1 MADTLAKRFEENKT
15 YRFQDAQTRI
25 FLSLVQKD
33 EYQVSC
39 DIGCGMGYWSY
50 LLAKYSLVK
59 DEICGCDLRND
70 YRVKELQSVNQRVA
84 IGYMDIKNNLLPF
97 DNNKFDLVFSV
108 DVIEHVK
115 DDRLLF
121 LEHLRIAKPG
131 ATILIITPNYWRF
144 GNIILM
150 AINRL
155 KFPRRV
161 GEGIYEEKVHLREY
175 TARKLAE
182 LAKKASDMIQMDTL
196 RIIPCWVGLP
206 LTNIGR
212 DRLPYFLEHFSHS
225 LFMIFKK
232 NN

>member
-1 MADTLAKRFEENKT
+1 MTDLLAKRLEETKN
-15 YRFQDAQTRI
+15 YRFQDAQTKR
-25 FLSLVQKD
+25 FLSIIQKSK
-33 EYQVSC
+33 YRRAC
-39 DIGCGMGYWSY
+39 DIGCGKGYWSY
-50 LLAKYSLVK
+50 LLAKSNLVK
-59 DEICGCDLRND
+59 EEIYGCDLRND
-70 YRVKELQSVNQRVA
+70 FRIQEIMSVNQQIVA
-84 IGYMDIKNNLLPF
+84 RYKNIDNISLPF
-97 DNNKFDLVFSV
+97 DNNSFDLVFSV

-131 ATILIITPNYWRF
+131 ATILIVTPNYWRL

-155 KFPRRV
+155 KFPRRL

-175 TARKLAE
+175 TIRKLAE

-196 RIIPCWVGLP
+196 RIVPCWFGLP

-212 DRLPYFLEHFSHS
+212 DRLPSFLEHFSHS
-225 LFMIFKK
+225 LFLIFKK
-232 NN
+232 KN